1 MNKWYVWS
9 GELAVEI
16 VAATP
21 MDAAVKALGRFGN
34 GKTLDPRYF
43 VVDLPGFR
51 TCPENCSKDG
61 FVVDVTEVIRA
72 AGFVFEDGE
81 EEGC

>member
-21 MDAAVKALGRFGN
+21 MDAAVKALGRFGS
-34 GKTLDPRYF
+34 GKTLDSHYF
-43 VVDLPGFR
+43 VCDLPGFR
-51 TCPENCSKDG
+51 THPEDCSKDG
-61 FVVDVTEVIRA
+61 FVVDVAEVIRA
-72 AGFVFEDGE
+72 AGYVFEDWE